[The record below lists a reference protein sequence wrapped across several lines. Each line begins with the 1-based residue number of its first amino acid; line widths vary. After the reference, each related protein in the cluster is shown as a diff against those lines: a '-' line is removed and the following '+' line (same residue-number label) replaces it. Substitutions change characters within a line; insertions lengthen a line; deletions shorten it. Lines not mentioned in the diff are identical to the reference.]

1 MSNLTLLDLASR
13 SRPMAAPKK
22 KWIKKATANS
32 HGQLRAKAEAA
43 GMSTRRYAQEHK
55 GDSGKT
61 GEQARL
67 AINLMGA
74 AKKRYG

>member
-1 MSNLTLLDLASR
+1 
-13 SRPMAAPKK
+13 MADKPKR
-22 KWIKKATANS
+22 WIQKATEGA
-32 HGQLRAKAEAA
+32 HGQFRAKAERA
-43 GMSTRRYAQEHK
+43 GESTRQFAHQHK

-74 AKKRYG
+74 AKKRRRAMYDHPRSRSNG